1 MVNVEIY
8 MEEIIIKD
16 NSYSSSKM
24 ADITIIFLN
33 FTSIT
38 HANSGAAYLLG
49 LKRVCFRS
57 E

>member
-1 MVNVEIY
+1 

-16 NSYSSSKM
+16 NSYSSRKM